1 MLSRFFVARPI
12 FASVI
17 SILIVVAGSIA
28 LFSLPIS
35 RYPNITPPMV
45 QVTASYPGADPQ
57 VVADT
62 VASPI
67 EQEVNGVEKML
78 YMSSTSASDGSYT
91 LKITFELGTDVD
103 TATVL
108 VQNRLSSRDAAIA
121 SGSPEARNKHQEI
134 FYDLCGCIFL
144 IFFGWEV

>member
-78 YMSSTSASDGSYT
+78 YMSSTSR
-91 LKITFELGTDVD
+91 E
-103 TATVL
+103 
-108 VQNRLSSRDAAIA
+108 
-121 SGSPEARNKHQEI
+121 
-134 FYDLCGCIFL
+134 
-144 IFFGWEV
+144 